1 MNFNEQ
7 MAKALAQARELQ
19 QQMFD
24 AANQAGGDLKP
35 QLAETLRKAQELQ
48 KIFNRHATESSAMAA
63 QHAKDASQHLNDMI
77 SMGSDAMH
85 QSGEETRAT
94 AQKMAEHAQAVV
106 DAAAGA
112 MPKPPN

>member
-48 KIFNRHATESSAMAA
+48 KDLQPARNGIECDGRAA
-63 QHAKDASQHLNDMI
+63 CERRLAASQRHDLDGI
-77 SMGSDAMH
+77 
-85 QSGEETRAT
+85 
-94 AQKMAEHAQAVV
+94 
-106 DAAAGA
+106 
-112 MPKPPN
+112 